1 MLWSE
6 CLAATHGNLL
16 TLWKSISDSPESRRK
31 NVIYVY
37 WVRSQSCNEITD
49 ECSKTAFLLSVL
61 WTYSLWKLLTKTY
74 PTKNIVF
81 LLWNRFC
88 TRPGFWRR
96 ILDSEDPQATT
107 YPKQQTLPVK
117 APSLESLVNDHF
129 FKAAATSFVVD
140 GFIIFHCFNY
150 RMQGMFLIL
159 CYSDWEHRAFSHL
172 WRHVRLVRHT
182 IKWHPT
188 SPVGKRVLLP
198 HYHMIIIW
206 WS

>member
-1 MLWSE
+1 MFSRHTRKFTDFVEKHQRLSRI
-6 CLAATHGNLL
+6 ATQKLQLRLLSSFTILQWNYRWVLENGIFTIRFVNLL
-16 TLWKSISDSPESRRK
+16 PLETV
-31 NVIYVY
+31 N
-37 WVRSQSCNEITD
+37 
-49 ECSKTAFLLSVL
+49 
-61 WTYSLWKLLTKTY
+61 
-74 PTKNIVF
+74 KNIPYKKYCFPALEQV
-81 LLWNRFC
+81 C

-107 YPKQQTLPVK
+107 YPKQQTFPVK

-129 FKAAATSFVVD
+129 FKAAPTSFVVD
-140 GFIIFHCFNY
+140 GFKIFHCFNY
-150 RMQGMFLIL
+150 RTQGMFLIL

-188 SPVGKRVLLP
+188 SPVGKRFLLP
-198 HYHMIIIW
+198 HYHMIIIIW